1 MAKNKAVNKIEAM
14 GPAELDEL
22 KNCVQEYITRREELE
37 GQIVGIREDLKT
49 LDDEFSEKVDLRTLK
64 QVIRILKIEHEIA
77 HKDAAETFKE
87 ALQNPEQ

>member
-1 MAKNKAVNKIEAM
+1 MAKKAVNKIEAM

-37 GQIVGIREDLKT
+37 GQIAGIREDLKT
-49 LDDEFSEKVDLRTLK
+49 LDEEFAEKVDLRTLK
-64 QVIRILKIEHEIA
+64 QVIRILKIESEIA

-87 ALQNPEQ
+87 ALQDPEQ

>member
-1 MAKNKAVNKIEAM
+1 MAKKAVNKIEAM

-37 GQIVGIREDLKT
+37 GQIAGIREDLKT
-49 LDDEFSEKVDLRTLK
+49 LK
-64 QVIRILKIEHEIA
+64 QVVKILKIESEIA

-87 ALQNPEQ
+87 ALQDPEQ